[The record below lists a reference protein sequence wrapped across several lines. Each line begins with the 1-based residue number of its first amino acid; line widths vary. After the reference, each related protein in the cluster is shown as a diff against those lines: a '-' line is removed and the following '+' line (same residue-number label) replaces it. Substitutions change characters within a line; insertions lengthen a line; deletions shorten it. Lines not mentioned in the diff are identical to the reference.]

1 MSIALSIR
9 LPEPS
14 LTALAG
20 RVRDRKGLLQVVG
33 RSARNLTVDHFRVY
47 NATHPNALG
56 GRRTNF
62 YAAAA
67 SATNYRLVGSDG
79 VVISIPHQG
88 LALRLLG
95 TGGLPGGVLKPSR
108 SKYLTLPASP
118 EAHGKRAGEFSDLSF
133 GFAFDPQLGRMRPA
147 LVRKADSLLSL
158 YRGRRAQRPAVQGP
172 GTAESSGEPIFW
184 LVRQVR
190 QSGDRAVLPSD
201 QSYGEA
207 MQAAGAE
214 WFELQLSRGRTA

>member
-1 MSIALSIR
+1 MSIALSVR

-14 LTALAG
+14 LTALG
-20 RVRDRKGLLQVVG
+20 SRVRDRKGLLQVVG
-33 RSARNLTVDHFRVY
+33 RAARNLTVDHLRAY
-47 NATHPNALG
+47 NRDHPNALG

-67 SATNYRLVGSDG
+67 NSANYRLVGEDG

-88 LALRLLG
+88 LALRLFG
-95 TGGLPGGVLKPSR
+95 TGGLPGGVLKPVNA
-108 SKYLTLPASP
+108 KFLTLPASP
-118 EAHGKRAGEFSDLSF
+118 EAHGKRAREFSDLEF
-133 GFAFDPQLGRMRPA
+133 GFAFDPELGRMRPA

-158 YRGRRAQRPAVQGP
+158 YRGRRTQRPAVFGP
-172 GTAESSGEPIFW
+172 GTSESSGEPIFW

-201 QSYGEA
+201 ASYGEA
-207 MQAAGAE
+207 MQAAGQE
-214 WFELQLSRGRTA
+214 WFELQLERGSN